1 MVLLQA
7 PLKTLCLQILDRF
20 SACALGLLVGVGM
33 SPNGAPRTI
42 KRGDGS
48 DVSTVLRNI
57 EQLGCVIV
65 PKEQL
70 EMGKEPEE
78 TENKSPTTWAN
89 QQSTRL
95 VSDVDATVEHNER

>member
-1 MVLLQA
+1 
-7 PLKTLCLQILDRF
+7 
-20 SACALGLLVGVGM
+20 M
-33 SPNGAPRTI
+33 SPNGAPRII

-78 TENKSPTTWAN
+78 TENKSPTT
-89 QQSTRL
+89 
-95 VSDVDATVEHNER
+95 